1 MRKFKILFLMLI
13 AVFWINSCATLATA
27 AAVTYFGGTALVYA
41 CAEYP
46 NSFFC
51 NPLPEKPETPE
62 EEAKR
67 KEKERKKQEQ
77 AKIDMEKKEIQEKNY
92 IQSVILRKREN
103 TEVFENISILMPEG
117 LEFRRVKEPMETD
130 FGNMLSVLY
139 DKEKKSYFPKKL
151 VVFERGKKIMRN
163 IIKNRVKRILISK

>member
-13 AVFWINSCATLATA
+13 MIFWINSCAALATA
-27 AAVTYFGGTALVYA
+27 AAVTYFGGTVLVYT

-77 AKIDMEKKEIQEKNY
+77 AKIDMEKKKFK
-92 IQSVILRKREN
+92 KR
-103 TEVFENISILMPEG
+103 TIFKV
-117 LEFRRVKEPMETD
+117 
-130 FGNMLSVLY
+130 
-139 DKEKKSYFPKKL
+139 
-151 VVFERGKKIMRN
+151 
-163 IIKNRVKRILISK
+163 

>member
-13 AVFWINSCATLATA
+13 GIFWLNSCAALATA

-62 EEAKR
+62 EKAKR

-77 AKIDMEKKEIQEKNY
+77 AKIDMEKKKFK
-92 IQSVILRKREN
+92 KR
-103 TEVFENISILMPEG
+103 TIFKV
-117 LEFRRVKEPMETD
+117 
-130 FGNMLSVLY
+130 
-139 DKEKKSYFPKKL
+139 
-151 VVFERGKKIMRN
+151 
-163 IIKNRVKRILISK
+163 

>member
-13 AVFWINSCATLATA
+13 AVFWVNSCATLATA

-62 EEAKR
+62 QEAKR

-77 AKIDMEKKEIQEKNY
+77 AKINMEKKRN
-92 IQSVILRKREN
+92 SR
-103 TEVFENISILMPEG
+103 
-117 LEFRRVKEPMETD
+117 
-130 FGNMLSVLY
+130 
-139 DKEKKSYFPKKL
+139 KKL
-151 VVFERGKKIMRN
+151 YSKCNFTKKGKYRSI
-163 IIKNRVKRILISK
+163 